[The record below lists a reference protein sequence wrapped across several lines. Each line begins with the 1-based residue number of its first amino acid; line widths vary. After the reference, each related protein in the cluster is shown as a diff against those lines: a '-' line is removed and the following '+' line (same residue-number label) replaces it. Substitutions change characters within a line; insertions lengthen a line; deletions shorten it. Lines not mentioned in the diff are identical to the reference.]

1 MTAQS
6 RPKNVTGAG
15 VVLASPCTFRGFTL
29 TSVAGAT
36 VNIYDNASAAS
47 GTVVGCAII
56 GANGSAHIDIADG
69 TRCENG
75 LYLDTAGTLVGSVRY
90 G

>member
-6 RPKNVTGAG
+6 RAKNMTGAG
-15 VVLASPCTFRGFTL
+15 VVFADPCTFRGFTF
-29 TSVAGAT
+29 TSAAGAT
-36 VNIYDNASAAS
+36 AFVYDNATTNS
-47 GTVVGCAII
+47 GTVVGSAII

-69 TRCENG
+69 VRCENG

>member
-1 MTAQS
+1 MTAQC
-6 RPKNVTGAG
+6 RAKNMTAAG
-15 VVLASPCTFRGFTL
+15 VVLATASTFRGLTL
-29 TSVAGAT
+29 SSVAGAT

-47 GTVVGCAII
+47 GTVLASVII

-69 TRCENG
+69 VRCENG
-75 LYLDTAGTLVGSVRY
+75 IYLDTAGTVVGSVRY